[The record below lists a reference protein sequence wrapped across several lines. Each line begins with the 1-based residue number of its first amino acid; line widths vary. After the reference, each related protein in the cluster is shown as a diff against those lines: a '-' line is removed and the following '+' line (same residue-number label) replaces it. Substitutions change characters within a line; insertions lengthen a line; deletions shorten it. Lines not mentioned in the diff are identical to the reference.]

1 MFFFQ
6 VITKKSPSGGINRQ
20 LKEQN
25 RKGQIFTRDFQNQEV
40 SMHPKIAALESELK
54 PKKDI
59 PQFFPGDEIEV
70 HVKVREGE
78 KTRTQIFTGTCIARK
93 GTGIRETFT
102 VRKIS
107 YGEGVERIFPI
118 YSSNIVKIKLVKSRK
133 DNRLAPRAKM
143 YYLRKK
149 NK

>member
-1 MFFFQ
+1 
-6 VITKKSPSGGINRQ
+6 
-20 LKEQN
+20 
-25 RKGQIFTRDFQNQEV
+25 
-40 SMHPKIAALESELK
+40 MHPKIAALESELK